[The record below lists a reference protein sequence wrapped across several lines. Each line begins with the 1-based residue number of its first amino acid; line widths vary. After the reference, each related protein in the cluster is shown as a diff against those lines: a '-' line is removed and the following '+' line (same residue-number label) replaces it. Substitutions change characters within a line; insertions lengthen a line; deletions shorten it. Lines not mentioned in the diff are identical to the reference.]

1 MKLFVVL
8 LLSFGSAVMA
18 SNSDLGEDL
27 KGQCIYSPNGS
38 RQVSSI
44 VLEDDTNKEE
54 EAVSAKKL

>member
-44 VLEDDTNKEE
+44 VLEDDTEKDK
-54 EAVSAKKL
+54 EAVSVKKL